1 MEKFFWNA
9 SGIVL
14 FLMNILC
21 LLISVVSGNR
31 IWGLALVAMAAAD
44 WIYKEKRPVWLE
56 V

>member
-9 SGIVL
+9 CGIVL

-31 IWGLALVAMAAAD
+31 IWGIALIAISAVD
-44 WIYKEKRPVWLE
+44 WIYKEKRPVLVE